1 MTKQNDIKIINTMI
15 FQKVV
20 SATDFDAITRKHPLA
35 FKAAIAV
42 MAQAEKAK
50 ADAEKDK
57 NKAFYVVM
65 TKGGLTAF
73 FDDNGKQNRAVAM
86 DLSGLRKCAAENLHE
101 LPDVDF
107 KAVIT
112 NHDKEITSYRQFAT
126 DHFKKVSDRGGSEGG
141 ENESGAIDGETE
153 TETATPTAMSRDDAY
168 KAMLAV
174 FGGPTE
180 FWNWIDAGNA
190 EQIDAALTNAKRKA
204 AKPELPKLKSA
215 AA

>member
-1 MTKQNDIKIINTMI
+1 MI

-50 ADAEKDK
+50 AEAEKDK

-107 KAVIT
+107 KAIIT
-112 NHDKEITSYRQFAT
+112 NHEKEITSYRQFAT
-126 DHFKKVSDRGGSEGG
+126 DHFKKVSDRGGADGG
-141 ENESGAIDGETE
+141 ENEGGAIEGETE
-153 TETATPTAMSRDDAY
+153 TQELPVEKSVADMYTDFINRAFNGNPTA
-168 KAMLAV
+168 
-174 FGGPTE
+174 
-180 FWNWIDAGNA
+180 FWDWIEKGNH